1 MPALALYEVPK
12 LYDLAFGPGPCE
24 AFYREEARRAAGP
37 VLELACGTGRLT
49 IPIARDGHEIVGL
62 DASPAMLE
70 VALSKAEQAGVR
82 GATFVLADMRSFAI
96 ESKFALVI
104 VSCNS
109 LADLTSNDDLK
120 ACFSRI
126 REHLRPGAIVAF
138 DIVNPDVTWLARP
151 ASEVVCIDTVLGCR
165 EISVRETANYDPVTQ
180 IRTAN
185 WRVRHGEQHARI
197 LAPLRQ
203 RLIFPQ
209 ELLLLLEAAGLK
221 LVARYGNFDRGP
233 FSGES
238 LNQICLCS
246 AG

>member
-1 MPALALYEVPK
+1 MPALALYDVPK

-24 AFYREEARRAAGP
+24 AFYREEARSAAGP

-49 IPIARDGHEIVGL
+49 IPIARDGHPIVGL

-70 VALSKAEQAGVR
+70 AARSKLKQAGVR
-82 GATFVLADMRSFAI
+82 GATFVLDDMRSFALQ
-96 ESKFALVI
+96 SKFALVI

-109 LADLTSNDDLK
+109 LADLTTNDDLK
-120 ACFSRI
+120 ACLSRI
-126 REHLRPGAIVAF
+126 REHLRLGGTLAF
-138 DIVNPDVTWLARP
+138 DIVNPNVTSLARS
-151 ASEVVCIDTVLGCR
+151 ASEVVCLDTLLGCR

-185 WRVRHGEQHARI
+185 WHVRHGQHPGRE
-197 LAPLRQ
+197 LAPLCQRQ
-203 RLIFPQ
+203 IFPQ
-209 ELLLLLEAAGLK
+209 ELLLFLETTGLK
-221 LVARYGNFDRGP
+221 LVARYGDFDRGP

-246 AG
+246 A

>member
-1 MPALALYEVPK
+1 MPALALYDVPK

-24 AFYREEARRAAGP
+24 PFYREEARRAAGP

-62 DASPAMLE
+62 DASPTMLE
-70 VALSKAEQAGVR
+70 AARSKAKQAGVR
-82 GATFVLADMRSFAI
+82 GATFVRADMRSFAL
-96 ESKFALVI
+96 EGGFALVI

-109 LADLTSNDDLK
+109 LAHLTTNDDLR

-126 REHLRPGAIVAF
+126 REHLRPGATVAF
-138 DIVNPDVTWLARP
+138 DIVNPDVTSLARP
-151 ASEVVCIDTVLGCR
+151 ASEVVCLDSVLGCR

-185 WRVRHGEQHARI
+185 WRVRHGEQPTRT
-197 LAPLRQ
+197 LAPLCQRQ
-203 RLIFPQ
+203 IFPQ
-209 ELLLLLEAAGLK
+209 ELPLLLETAGLK
-221 LVARYGNFDRGP
+221 LVARYGDFDRGP

-238 LNQICLCS
+238 LNQVCLCS